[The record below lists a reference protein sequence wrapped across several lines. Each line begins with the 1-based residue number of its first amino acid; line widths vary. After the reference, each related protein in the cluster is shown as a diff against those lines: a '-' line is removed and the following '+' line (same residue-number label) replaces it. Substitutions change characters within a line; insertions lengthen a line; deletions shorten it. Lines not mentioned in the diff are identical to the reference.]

1 MKFVYLLFAI
11 AMLCSCYNEKDIVPT
26 EGAEKMYTLPQGGNA
41 DYDPDIVGWFE
52 KYGFYVVYDFDPED
66 VYWADRNWEGF
77 TGVPGLSDGSLE
89 VTKGDPKYIGP
100 LLEMFK
106 TFFLKYYTED
116 QLACMPLKVFLCS
129 KLDSRGWDG
138 NVPAEE
144 TTRLW
149 FYQGYDYFALNGA
162 SKEESENFDDGD
174 KTEFMRNINRAFI
187 RILLGQE
194 KLVVPEEFSKVSN
207 YTVYTGNGIFPCYP
221 DEYPKPWYNSDC
233 FTQGYLNIQTAK
245 AGLTKEQMQYYDFIY
260 YVDLVMSYSLA
271 ELEEG
276 EGQWAENWGEKFNQ
290 PYMNYLGLLN
300 PVYELTKI
308 RQKYDI
314 VVDYIRDILGDD
326 YDRIQY
332 PERFVEVE

>member
-1 MKFVYLLFAI
+1 MKFVYLLLAVT
-11 AMLCSCYNEKDIVPT
+11 MLCSCYNEKDIVPT
-26 EGAEKMYTLPQGGNA
+26 EGLEKIYTLPQGGN
-41 DYDPDIVGWFE
+41 DEYDPEIVGWFE
-52 KYGFYVVYDFDPED
+52 KYGFYTVYDFVSED
-66 VYWADRNWEGF
+66 VYWADMNWEGF
-77 TGVPGLSDGSLE
+77 VGVPALGGSLE

-106 TFFLKYYTED
+106 TFFLKYYTD
-116 QLACMPLKVFLCS
+116 AQLASMPLKVFLCS
-129 KLDSRGWDG
+129 KLDSRGWDNG
-138 NVPAEE
+138 EPAEE
-144 TTRLW
+144 VTRLW
-149 FYQGYDYFALNGA
+149 FYHGYDYFALNGA
-162 SKEESENFDDGD
+162 SKGESENFDNGD
-174 KTEFMRNINRAFI
+174 KTEFMRNINRTFI
-187 RILLGQE
+187 RILLGEE
-194 KLVVPEEFSKVSN
+194 KLVVPEEFKTVSR
-207 YTVYTGNGIFPCYP
+207 YTVYTGSGIFPGYP
-221 DEYPKPWYNSDC
+221 EDYPKSSTSTDC

-276 EGQWAENWGEKFNQ
+276 EGQWADNWGDNLNK

-300 PVYELTKI
+300 PGYELTKI